1 MNIEKKKKQVIY
13 VDIDNTICT
22 QDGQNYEN
30 AQPMYDRIS
39 KINDLYNKGWYVVYW
54 TARGTTT
61 GKEWRK
67 ITELQLKKWLVK
79 YHELLF
85 GKPVY
90 DLFIDD
96 KNINS
101 EVFFN
106 G

>member
-1 MNIEKKKKQVIY
+1 MNTEKQEKPVIY

-22 QDGQNYEN
+22 QHGQHYEN
-30 AQPMYDRIS
+30 AKPMYDRIS

-67 ITELQLKKWLVK
+67 LTELQLKRWLVK
-79 YHELLF
+79 YHQLRF

-101 EVFFN
+101 EVFFD

>member
-1 MNIEKKKKQVIY
+1 MNTEKKKKPVIY

-30 AQPMYDRIS
+30 AKPMYDRIS
-39 KINDLYNKGWYVVYW
+39 KINDLYNRGWHVVYW

-90 DLFIDD
+90 DLSIEE
-96 KNINS
+96 KNKIS
-101 EVFFN
+101 RVFFN
-106 G
+106 